1 MQDDMNDGGSRFAF
15 FLAGLGIGSVLAL
28 LFAPR
33 SGKETR
39 DLIAQKAG
47 EGKDFVV
54 TKSDE
59 FRRQAEQAVEKGR
72 DMVTKQKEL
81 LSAALE
87 AGVQTYQDEKAKTK

>member
-1 MQDDMNDGGSRFAF
+1 MQDDMNNGGSRFAF
-15 FLAGLGIGSVLAL
+15 FLAGLGIGGVIGL

-39 DLIAQKAG
+39 DLIAQKAEDG
-47 EGKDFVV
+47 RDFVV
-54 TKSDE
+54 NKSGE

-72 DMVTKQKEL
+72 DMVNKQKEL

-87 AGVQTYQDEKAKTK
+87 AGVQTYQDEQAKAK